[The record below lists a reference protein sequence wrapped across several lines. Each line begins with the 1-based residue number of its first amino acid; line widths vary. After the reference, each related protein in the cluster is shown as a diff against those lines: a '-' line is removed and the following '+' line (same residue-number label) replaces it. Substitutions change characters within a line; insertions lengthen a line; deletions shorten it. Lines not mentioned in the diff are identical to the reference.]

1 MDKKSRLFSTKHIKS
16 ILKTIFAVAFIAAIL
31 YEGRKE
37 LATIK
42 IDDVKLIL
50 KSLPSYV
57 LVLFI
62 VGGILAASISFI
74 HDLIISKELSVK
86 LSRFK
91 IFKIGFVSNTLNNAL
106 GGLSSAGVRIFLYSK
121 EGIDSKEATYYNIL
135 IVTSF
140 STGLSA
146 LTVLILLNLDS
157 IRTIL
162 ERYEFALIAIYI
174 IIFYVPLFFM
184 INKFRWMK
192 EKLLGVNSGKFI
204 SYSLLRKLF
213 ISSMFEW
220 TITALFFCSI
230 ALYFSPNA
238 SFIDL
243 FSVFIISSVIGVV
256 SLIPGAIGAFD
267 VTLLLGMSTLQIDTV
282 KAVASLMI
290 FRFFYYV
297 VPLIIALII
306 AMPQFFKKRI
316 K

>member
-1 MDKKSRLFSTKHIKS
+1 MEVKSKLSNKKHIKS
-16 ILKTIFAVAFIAAIL
+16 ILKMLFAVAFIAAIL

-42 IDDVKLIL
+42 IADVKIIL
-50 KSLPSYV
+50 KSLPPYI

-62 VGGILAASISFI
+62 VGGILTASVSFI

-91 IFKIGFVSNTLNNAL
+91 IFKIGFLSNTLNNAL
-106 GGLSSAGVRIFLYSK
+106 GGLSSAGVRIFLYGK
-121 EGIDSKEATYYNIL
+121 EGIDSKESTFYNIL

-146 LTVLILLNLDS
+146 LTLLILLDLDS
-157 IRTIL
+157 IRPIL
-162 ERYEFALIAIYI
+162 EKYEFALIAIYI
-174 IIFYVPLFFM
+174 IIFYVPLYFM
-184 INKFRWMK
+184 INKFRWLK
-192 EKLLGVNSGKFI
+192 KKLLGVNSGKVI
-204 SYSLLRKLF
+204 PSSLLRKLF
-213 ISSMFEW
+213 ISSIFEW
-220 TITALFFCSI
+220 TIAALFFCFI

-238 SFIDL
+238 SFKDI

-256 SLIPGAIGAFD
+256 SLVPGAIGAFD

-290 FRFFYYV
+290 FRVFYYLF
-297 VPLIIALII
+297 PLIIALII
-306 AMPQFFKKRI
+306 ALPQIFKKRV